1 MTHDLTLDAP
11 HDPAVDASDDVP
23 FDVPPSKLRRADA
36 VRLGAAGLRARP
48 SRIVLSALGI
58 AIGIAAMIA
67 VVGISTSSRAALDN
81 ELARLGTNLLRVEAG
96 RQSQGENVPLPADT
110 AARVERLP
118 GVTGAAGLAELSG
131 TVYRSPFTPRA
142 ETNALA
148 VRAAD
153 ESFADLLEARIVSG
167 RWHDRA
173 TDGRGTVVLGSL
185 AAQRLGSPPVG
196 SQVFVDDLPLT
207 VIGSLAPLE
216 LAPDL
221 DTAVFVDPS
230 TALAEL
236 GWDGVPSAVF
246 ERSTD
251 DTVVDVRDRI
261 PGTVAPVTPGSVA
274 VSRPSDALAAK
285 DAADSAFTSLLVGLS
300 GVALLVGG
308 VGVANTMVI
317 TVLERRREIGL
328 RRALGATRGHVR
340 SQFLVEA
347 LLLSLVGGVIGL
359 AIGTVVVVA
368 VATSNGWV
376 LAVPWTAYVA
386 GLGATLAIGVVAG
399 VWPAVRAARTPPTV
413 ALTA

>member
-1 MTHDLTLDAP
+1 VTADLPSD
-11 HDPAVDASDDVP
+11 VSSDASSDVP
-23 FDVPPSKLRRADA
+23 FDVPPSRLRRADA

-67 VVGISTSSRAALDN
+67 VVGISTSSRAALDS
-81 ELARLGTNLLRVEAG
+81 ELERLGTNLLRVEPG
-96 RQSQGENVPLPADT
+96 RESQGTTSSLPADA
-110 AARVERLP
+110 AARIERLP
-118 GVTGAAGLAELSG
+118 GVTGAAGLAELPG
-131 TVYRSPFTPRA
+131 KVYRSPLVPRA

-148 VRAAD
+148 VRTAD
-153 ESFADLLEARIVSG
+153 ESFAALLEAQTVSG
-167 RWHDRA
+167 RWHDHA
-173 TDGRGTVVLGSL
+173 TDGLGTVVLGSL
-185 AAQRLGSPPVG
+185 ASQRLGSPAIG
-196 SQVFVDDLPLT
+196 SQVFVGDLPLT
-207 VIGSLAPLE
+207 VVGALAPLE

-221 DTAVFVDPS
+221 DTAVFVDAT
-230 TALAEL
+230 TARAEL
-236 GWDGVPSAVF
+236 GWNGVPSAVF

-328 RRALGATRGHVR
+328 RRALGATRAHVR

-359 AIGTVVVVA
+359 GIGTVVVVA
-368 VATSNGWV
+368 VATSNGWAI
-376 LAVPWTAYVA
+376 AVPWASYAA
-386 GLGATLAIGVVAG
+386 GLGATLAIGGIAG

>member
-1 MTHDLTLDAP
+1 MTVTAP
-11 HDPAVDASDDVP
+11 PTSDVP
-23 FDVPPSKLRRADA
+23 PDVLFDVPPSRLRRADA

-67 VVGISTSSRAALDN
+67 VVGISTSSRAAFDS

-96 RQSQGENVPLPADT
+96 GHDSPPLPADA
-110 AARVERLP
+110 AARVERLN
-118 GVTGAAGLAELSG
+118 GVSGAAGVAELPG
-131 TVYRSPFTPRA
+131 AVYRSPLTPRA
-142 ETNALA
+142 DTKALV
-148 VRAAD
+148 VRTAD
-153 ESFADLLEARIVSG
+153 VSLADLLEAGTTSG

-173 TDGRGTVVLGSL
+173 TQGHGTVVLGSL
-185 AAQRLGSPPVG
+185 AAERLGSPAVG
-196 SQVFVDDLPLT
+196 SRVFVDDLPLT
-207 VIGSLAPLE
+207 VVGTLASLE

-221 DTAVFVDPS
+221 DTAAFVDQS
-230 TALAEL
+230 TARDEL

-246 ERSTD
+246 ERSAD
-251 DTVVDVRDRI
+251 ASVLDVRARV
-261 PGTVAPVTPGSVA
+261 PGTVAPLRPGTVV

-285 DAADSAFTSLLVGLS
+285 DAADSAFTGLLVGLS

-359 AIGTVVVVA
+359 ALGTAVVVA
-368 VATSNGWV
+368 VATSNGW
-376 LAVPWTAYVA
+376 AITVPWTAYGA
-386 GLGATLAIGVVAG
+386 GLAATVGIGGVAG